1 MDVREAI
8 QQEAGA
14 ETGFASVTFNQ
25 DESCFSCANEQ
36 GFLVYN
42 TFPLSLKLTKEFKQT
57 PERGAGIGYSQML
70 YRTNY
75 IALVGGG
82 QRPRYSLNR
91 VVIWDD
97 LQQKE
102 SFSLKFMSIV
112 RKVVLSRVHLVV
124 ALENELFIY
133 SFHSTPKLLCP
144 PIKTAPFG
152 PFDFK
157 VVTIEGKATD
167 QAKVTSL
174 LAYPSAKLT
183 GQLHVADLSKLRSN
197 QNNNQDMALTSE
209 SFLPTTIIKAHK
221 APIRN
226 VRINN
231 QGTMVATASRKGTLI
246 RIFST
251 HNGILFKEFR
261 RGLDRAEIYD
271 MCFSPLGTRL
281 AVVSDKQ
288 TLHVFQI
295 APMAEG
301 TLNPA
306 NPEDHQS
313 SGSNGH
319 IKANTNQ
326 VHSLRNIVPTS
337 WKPKYLDSVWSMCKV
352 HLRNPKLRNNV
363 NDLAFNEDRCT
374 IAWCRQN
381 RSHTFK
387 NGNYFNENEENKLVL
402 VWKNSRIWEK
412 YVILEKEAPNSN
424 DGIKG
429 PSPLTEWE
437 LVRESWREL

>member
-124 ALENELFIY
+124 ALEDELFIY

-226 VRINN
+226 IRINN
-231 QGTMVATASRKGTLI
+231 QGTMVATASRK
-246 RIFST
+246 
-251 HNGILFKEFR
+251 
-261 RGLDRAEIYD
+261 
-271 MCFSPLGTRL
+271 
-281 AVVSDKQ
+281 
-288 TLHVFQI
+288 

-387 NGNYFNENEENKLVL
+387 NGNHFNENEENKLVL
-402 VWKNSRIWEK
+402 VWKDSRIWEK

>member
-124 ALENELFIY
+124 ALEDELFIY

-226 VRINN
+226 IRINN

-251 HNGILFKEFR
+251 HNGILLKEFR

-271 MCFSPLGTRL
+271 MCFSHWGHDWL
-281 AVVSDKQ
+281 
-288 TLHVFQI
+288 
-295 APMAEG
+295 
-301 TLNPA
+301 
-306 NPEDHQS
+306 
-313 SGSNGH
+313 GSNGH

-387 NGNYFNENEENKLVL
+387 NGNHFNENEENKLVL
-402 VWKNSRIWEK
+402 VWKDSRIWEK